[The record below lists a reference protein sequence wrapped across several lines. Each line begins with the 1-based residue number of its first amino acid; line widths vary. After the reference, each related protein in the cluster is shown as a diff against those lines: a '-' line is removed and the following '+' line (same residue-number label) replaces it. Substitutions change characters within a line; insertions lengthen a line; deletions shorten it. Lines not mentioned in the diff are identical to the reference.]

1 LLHLMIKDDFAR
13 CLSWLNQSRDEA
25 GKKYEDVR
33 RKLIKIFTCQRCAN
47 AEELADVT
55 ITRVIKKVPEIADS
69 YKGDP
74 LLDFCGVAR
83 NVYLEQFKQR
93 PTPMPMPVPDPPE
106 EKERRYICL
115 DECLSRLT
123 PAERRMVLE
132 YYHEDKAKKIELR
145 KKMAARLGV
154 EPNALRIKMH
164 RIRASLRECLVDC
177 LKQSAT
183 E

>member
-1 LLHLMIKDDFAR
+1 MNKDDFDR
-13 CLSWLNQSRDEA
+13 FLSWLNQNREEA
-25 GKKYEDVR
+25 GNKYEDVR

-74 LLDFCGVAR
+74 MLYFCGVAR
-83 NVYLEQFKQR
+83 NVYLEQFKHRLIPAQ
-93 PTPMPMPVPDPPE
+93 MPMPDPPE
-106 EKERRYICL
+106 EKERRHNCL
-115 DECLSRLT
+115 DECMSRLT

-145 KKMAARLGV
+145 KKMAERLGIK
-154 EPNALRIKMH
+154 PNALRIKMH
-164 RIRASLRECLVDC
+164 RIRAGLRECLVDC
-177 LKQSAT
+177 LEKSAT
-183 E
+183 L